1 MRVYVDMDGTIA
13 DLYDVPGW
21 LGRILAEDD
30 LPYRVARPC
39 GDLEGLKRLSKR
51 ASVTFLSWGPGGAND
66 AFLER
71 VRAAKRA
78 WLDAH
83 GLESVPLLCIPY
95 GTPKS
100 RAARAA
106 GAYLL
111 DDERRNI
118 EDWERA
124 GGFGVLVRDFADV
137 ETFLESTLA
146 ALAA

>member
-1 MRVYVDMDGTIA
+1 MRVYVDLDGTVA
-13 DLYDVPGW
+13 NLYDVPGW
-21 LGRILAEDD
+21 LGRILAGDD

-39 GDLEGLKRLSKR
+39 GDMGGLRELAR
-51 ASVTFLSWGPGGAND
+51 RVDMTFLSWGPRGAD
-66 AFLER
+66 GAFLGR

-78 WLDAH
+78 WLDAQ
-83 GLESVPLLCIPY
+83 GLESVPLVCIPY

-100 RAARAA
+100 QAARAA

-111 DDERRNI
+111 DDEERNVK
-118 EDWERA
+118 EWERA
-124 GGFGVLVRDFADV
+124 GGFGILVRDFADV